1 MKFNKKYRPLLD
13 PKLRKAQNIRYVIL
27 AGGRGSGKSVGGT
40 HFLHDISF
48 DTDNVMLHTRF
59 TMTSA
64 KISVIPEF
72 EQAILSRNSED
83 FFDSSNNQIINK
95 LTGATIN
102 FKGLK
107 TGSLTQT
114 AQLKSVTN
122 LNIWLL
128 DEAEELT
135 DESVFDDVDESIR
148 RVGYENIIILLLNT
162 YRITKDHFIYKRFFE
177 DKGIYTDYF
186 NGIKDNVLYIHTDY
200 LDNIENLSQSFLDIV
215 EHTRKINYEKYE
227 YRYLGKFRNRPEGVI
242 FDNWE
247 IGEFDNT
254 LIPYYGLDFGFNPD
268 PDAFVKVAIDKR
280 RKILYCKECFYK
292 NDQTV
297 SDLKESISKHAKRHE
312 LIIAESANPRLIKEL
327 KPFFNIKPVVK
338 KAGSIYEG
346 IRIMQDYKIV
356 VTKESLNI
364 QKELNNY
371 AWNDKKAGIPIDEYN
386 HLIDAIRY
394 VCLTMI
400 RKNIML

>member
-1 MKFNKKYRPLLD
+1 MKFNAKYRPLLD
-13 PKLRKAQNIRYVIL
+13 PKIRKSLNIRYIIL
-27 AGGRGSGKSVGGT
+27 TGGRGSGKSVAGS
-40 HFLHDISF
+40 HFLHDVSF
-48 DTDNVMLHTRF
+48 DNDNVILHTRF

-72 EQAILSRNSED
+72 EQVINSRNSAE

-95 LTGATIN
+95 LTGSAIN

-128 DEAEELT
+128 DEAEELN

-148 RVGYENIIILLLNT
+148 RQDYENIIILLLNT

-177 DKGIYTDYF
+177 DKGIFEDYY
-186 NGIKDNVLYIHTDY
+186 NGVKDNVLYIHTDY
-200 LDNIENLSQSFLDIV
+200 TDNIENLSESFLNIV
-215 EHTRKINYEKYE
+215 NDTKEKKPDKYE
-227 YRYLGKFRNRPEGVI
+227 YRYLGKFRNKPEGVI
-242 FDNWE
+242 FENWK
-247 IGEFDNT
+247 IGEFDNS
-254 LIPYYGLDFGFNPD
+254 LSFQFGLDFGFNPD
-268 PDAFVKVAIDKR
+268 PDAFVKVAIDRKR
-280 RKILYCKECFYK
+280 GKIYCDECFYANNQK
-292 NDQTV
+292 VNE
-297 SDLKESISKHAKRHE
+297 LKDNVGRYAKRNN

-327 KPFFNIKPVVK
+327 RSQFNIKPVIK
-338 KAGSIYEG
+338 RAGSIYEG
-346 IRIMQDYKIV
+346 IRIMQDYEII
-356 VTKESLNI
+356 VTKDSLNL

-371 AWNDKKAGIPIDEYN
+371 AWDDKKSGIPIDEYN

-394 VCLTMI
+394 VCLMII
-400 RKNIML
+400 RKNIVL